1 MRKRRRSSRKKNN
14 QISKND
20 WGILMCVAIFL
31 IFSLI
36 KCSNVSILSQAREE
50 FANFFQSGTAIATMA
65 EDIGEKVKA
74 SSSHVFSEDAVKTFA
89 SKIFAEDSKNQEK
102 SSDESEDK
110 SSENELLSSSYTS
123 EWGISTD
130 HIFQNSE
137 DPSNISREKF
147 EMPFSYEKP
156 VEAILSCGFG
166 FRNHPIDHVQTF
178 HTGLDLAA
186 KENTPIYAFANGVV
200 EDCGENSVYGKYLKL
215 KHENDFYTFYGHCNQ
230 ILLHTGQ
237 TVSKG
242 EKIAYVGNTGKST
255 GPHLHFEIW
264 KGRYRLD
271 PSYYVVYALSI

>member
-1 MRKRRRSSRKKNN
+1 MRKRRRISKKKKR
-14 QISKND
+14 QVSKND

-31 IFSLI
+31 VFSLI
-36 KCSNVSILSQAREE
+36 KCSNISIFSQAREE

-74 SSSHVFSEDAVKTFA
+74 SSSRIFSEDAVKTFA
-89 SKIFAEDSKNQEK
+89 SKIFTEESTNQEG
-102 SSDESEDK
+102 SSAEPEDK

-123 EWGISTD
+123 EQGIPTD
-130 HIFQNSE
+130 CIFQNPE
-137 DPSNISREKF
+137 DPSGISREAF
-147 EMPFSYEKP
+147 DVPFSYQKP
-156 VEAILSCGFG
+156 VEAVLSCGFG

-186 KENTPIYAFANGVV
+186 KESTPIFAFADGVV
-200 EDCGENSVYGKYLKL
+200 TECGENAVYGNYLKL

-230 ILLHTGQ
+230 ILLRTGQ

-271 PSYYVVYALSI
+271 PSYYVAYV